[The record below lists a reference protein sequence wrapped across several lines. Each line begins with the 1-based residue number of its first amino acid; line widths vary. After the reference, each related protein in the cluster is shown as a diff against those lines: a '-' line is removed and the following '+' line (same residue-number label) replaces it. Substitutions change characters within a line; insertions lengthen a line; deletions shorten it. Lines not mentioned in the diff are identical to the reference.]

1 MAGRRKWNL
10 LNGDLTRKKESS
22 KQNNRKYMASYP
34 AYIPAKDALFATW
47 LANFSA
53 LLTAAPTDYGL
64 DAADATAVDGVNT
77 TFQAAYTTSQNPAT
91 RTAPSVAAKD
101 VARASAEAV
110 VRPYAVQIS
119 RNSAVTDAN
128 KASIGV
134 TIPSL
139 VPTPVAAPTVAPV
152 IGLESATIGQMRLKY
167 QAAGASGKSKP
178 FGAIGVEI
186 WRSVGVVAAT
196 DPAQA
201 TYNGTVT
208 KTPFRQ
214 NFTGPDATKICTY
227 FARFVT
233 RSGPDGKAQVGP
245 WSAPLSVTVV

>member
-1 MAGRRKWNL
+1 M
-10 LNGDLTRKKESS
+10 S
-22 KQNNRKYMASYP
+22 SYP
-34 AYIPAKDALFATW
+34 PYIPPKDALFATW

-53 LLTAAPTDYGL
+53 LLTATPTDFGL
-64 DAADATAVDGVNT
+64 EAADAVAVDAVNT
-77 TFQAAYTTSQNPAT
+77 TFQAAYTLSQDPAT
-91 RTAPSVAAKD
+91 RTSPTVAAKD

-128 KASIGV
+128 KANIGV

-139 VPTPVAAPTVAPV
+139 VPTPIAAPTVAPV
-152 IGLESATIGQMRLKY
+152 VSLESATHGTMRLAYK
-167 QAAGASGKSKP
+167 AAGASGKSKP

-186 WRSVGVVAAT
+186 FRSIGTVAAT

-201 TYNGTVT
+201 AYNGTVT
-208 KTPFRQ
+208 KSPFRQ
-214 NFTGPDATKICTY
+214 TFAAEDAGKICTY

-233 RSGPDGKAQVGP
+233 RSGPDGVAQTGP
-245 WSAPLSVTVV
+245 WSGAVNVTVV